1 MQGIPLVASSPV
13 RHGET
18 SPGGGVGSAGG
29 GGGVGGGGGIN
40 PVEVHAYAPPWKALT
55 EFALHNDLERI
66 DPSAPHFQQLI
77 NQVPYDVVC
86 TVRHVLYWKINSQTF
101 KWIRPNLW
109 KNNNK
114 GSENRFLFPVLL
126 KRSRSDFI
134 VYVIIIH
141 PSDQLSRVGTLL
153 YI

>member
-18 SPGGGVGSAGG
+18 SPGGGGGGGVGSAGG
-29 GGGVGGGGGIN
+29 VGGGVGGGGIN

-77 NQVPYDVVC
+77 NQVPS
-86 TVRHVLYWKINSQTF
+86 RLLPPSRPIPHVPIN
-101 KWIRPNLW
+101 L
-109 KNNNK
+109 
-114 GSENRFLFPVLL
+114 
-126 KRSRSDFI
+126 
-134 VYVIIIH
+134 
-141 PSDQLSRVGTLL
+141 
-153 YI
+153 